1 MSTFSRTATLFSTV
15 ALGSMLTAST
25 VSSVD
30 TVIHAAET
38 TQTAAQKQSYKL
50 QILQGDKDAPS
61 TASQFYLDTISLEK
75 LANGNYYAYL
85 TSNTPT
91 NLGDEP
97 IASTDTQH
105 QVVNMG
111 TTQKNGYNQTV
122 YRMTLSA
129 SELASGQPIKT
140 NIHVNIPMM
149 NYDHNYTIR
158 LGIQGFKPE
167 TTTSSQSTSS
177 VSSASTTNNS
187 SVTPRSNVVPSS
199 KTESS
204 VANSAPQSTENNTVS
219 STDTSKSTV
228 AKTEPAQNDSQQVTS
243 DTTASTVDDSK
254 TTESTVET
262 PAGTEVK
269 MSADQGMDR
278 FLKPSAYI
286 NIKGDTTDVTLSF
299 NSTDVISMIPYM
311 IFDGQKKEVTNQ
323 NITFTIPTKDL
334 TADKDGNVAI
344 ASTTHVDA
352 PGHVMDY
359 PSNLTFNISQLLP
372 AQKTFKTG
380 DYQIAV
386 SPDSNMDRFFAPKFN
401 VKVGDVT
408 SVVTVTYQDTNM
420 VAMIPNVTFDGQ
432 TKDLKG
438 KTTVDFTI
446 PTKDLMPDKD
456 GKATIASFTSV
467 PMSPHKGYA
476 SNITFN
482 MNPALVNPVND
493 KPDQSSSSSSETST
507 KPDKDILQDGTYSI
521 NYNVYKSG
529 TTDASTMANY
539 MTQSA
544 NITVKKGEAT
554 IDFATKNDAMSMM
567 KEFSINGAKAQ
578 AKGDSWI
585 VKLPVKDLVKT
596 ATAQMTIEV
605 PQINFTEKPSA
616 DIVFDMDSIKNLDN
630 TGSSSSSSSAVSSS
644 KPTTP
649 AKPTIENDGKY
660 TIDYKVYKSGTTD
673 TSTMATYMTEA
684 AKVTVKNG
692 QATIDFATK
701 NAAMSMMQKFSV
713 NGVKAEAK
721 GDSWLVTL
729 PAKDLNKTLTA
740 QMTIFVAA
748 INFTETPSA
757 DISFDMKSLKVL
769 DDGGSSSSSSASSSS
784 KPSSSSSS
792 AASSS
797 KPSQSSSSAASSS
810 KPSQNSSSAASSS
823 KPSSSSSSAAS
834 SSKPS
839 QSSSS
844 AASSSKPSQSSS
856 SAASS
861 SKPSS
866 SSSSASSSS
875 KPNQSSSSTS
885 SSSKPSQSSSSAASS
900 SKPSQSSSSAAS
912 SSKPT
917 TPAKSTIENDG
928 KYAIDYK
935 VYKSGTTDAS
945 TMATYMT
952 ESAKVTVKDGQATID
967 FATKNAAMSM
977 MQEFSVNGA
986 KATAKGDSWLVTLPA
1001 KDLNKTLTAQM
1012 TIFVAAINFTETP
1025 SADISFDMK
1034 SLKVLDNASGSSSS
1048 SSSSSSSASSSSKPS
1063 QSSSSAASSSK
1074 PSSSSSSASSSSKP
1088 SSSSAASSSK
1098 PEKKLTTDF
1107 NDGTYN
1113 NVNYHIYKSGTTKN
1127 STMSQYM
1134 TTSAKVVIKDGKA
1147 TISFAT
1153 KNNAMSMMKTFSV
1166 NGVNAK
1172 KDGNNWTVT
1181 VPAKN
1186 LAKTLTSHMH
1196 IEVPQIGLTEDPDA
1210 DIAFDLNS
1218 LKKSG
1223 SKDYDFTKT
1232 KTDKNTATGANGAV
1246 SLPTGHQNA
1255 IRNAVLH
1262 QLTIL
1267 HGNNNSTSV
1276 AAQYFLPTVQL
1287 VHNANGS
1294 YTGYITTHTPVMMGR
1309 NPISFMDGKH
1319 QVKLVNTI
1327 KTGNYYQSTYQLS
1340 LSENEIKAPIATSI
1354 HVKFTAPLNY
1364 DHIYTIRL
1372 VIGRVL
1378 NNAGEATQPTTG
1390 LPDASGLTTSPLDSD
1405 VSHGTFATD
1414 FNDDTITGSSFT
1426 ALNNTNTDSQNNDGK
1441 NDTTKPQTKK
1451 NSNATQVTKD
1461 DQSDSK
1467 SNNTTQRNVLIVAG
1481 GILAAALGYVGVAL
1495 LTNFFKMR

>member
-15 ALGSMLTAST
+15 ALGSMLTATT

-50 QILQGDKDAPS
+50 QILQGDKDTPS

-75 LANGNYYAYL
+75 LANGDYYAYL
-85 TSNTPT
+85 TSNTPA

-105 QVVNMG
+105 QVVKMG
-111 TTQKNGYNQTV
+111 TKQNNGYNQTV

-129 SELASGQPIKT
+129 NELASGQPIKT

-158 LGIQGFKPE
+158 LNIQGFKPE
-167 TTTSSQSTSS
+167 PVASSQSTSS
-177 VSSASTTNNS
+177 ASTTNS
-187 SVTPRSNVVPSS
+187 SAVAPS
-199 KTESS
+199 SS
-204 VANSAPQSTENNTVS
+204 VANSATTESNVANGVSQSTKNNPS
-219 STDTSKSTV
+219 STTDTSKSTV
-228 AKTEPAQNDSQQVTS
+228 AKTDSSQNDSQQATS
-243 DTTASTVDDSK
+243 DTAASTVNNSQ
-254 TTESTVET
+254 TTKSTVDAKADDQI
-262 PAGTEVK
+262 PAGKEVK
-269 MSADQGMDR
+269 MTADQGMDR

-286 NIKGDTTDVTLSF
+286 NIKGDLTDVTLSL
-299 NSTDVISMIPYM
+299 NSDKVISMIPYM
-311 IFDGQKKEVTNQ
+311 IFDGQKKDVTSQ

-334 TADKDGNVAI
+334 VADKDGNVTL

-352 PGHVMDY
+352 AGHVMDY
-359 PSNLTFNISQLLP
+359 PSNLTFNISQLMP

-386 SPDSNMDRFFAPKFN
+386 SPDSQMDRFFAPKFN

-408 SVVTVTYQDTNM
+408 STVTVTYQNPNM
-420 VAMIPNVTFDGQ
+420 MAMIPNVTFDGQ
-432 TKDLKG
+432 TKDLNG

-446 PTKDLMPDKD
+446 PTKDLTPNKD
-456 GKATIASFTSV
+456 GKVTIASFTSV

-476 SNITFN
+476 SNITLD
-482 MNPALVNPVND
+482 MNPALTNPSND
-493 KPDQSSSSSSETST
+493 QTDSSASSSSETPV

-529 TTDASTMANY
+529 TTDASTMATY
-539 MTQSA
+539 MTESAKVTVKKGEATVDFATKNDAMSMMKEFSINGVKAQAKGDSWIVKLPVKDLTKTANAQMTIFVAAINFTETPSADIVFDMKSVKTLDNDGGASSSSSAASSSKPSQSSSSATSSSKPSSSSSSAASSSKPSSSSSSAASSSKPTTPA
-544 NITVKKGEAT
+544 NPTIEKDGNYSINYKIYKSGTTDASTMATYMTESAKVTVKKGEAT

-567 KEFSINGAKAQ
+567 KEFSINGVKAQ

-585 VKLPVKDLVKT
+585 VKLPIKDLTKT
-596 ATAQMTIEV
+596 A
-605 PQINFTEKPSA
+605 N
-616 DIVFDMDSIKNLDN
+616 
-630 TGSSSSSSSAVSSS
+630 
-644 KPTTP
+644 
-649 AKPTIENDGKY
+649 
-660 TIDYKVYKSGTTD
+660 
-673 TSTMATYMTEA
+673 
-684 AKVTVKNG
+684 
-692 QATIDFATK
+692 
-701 NAAMSMMQKFSV
+701 
-713 NGVKAEAK
+713 
-721 GDSWLVTL
+721 
-729 PAKDLNKTLTA
+729 A

-757 DISFDMKSLKVL
+757 DIVFDMKSLKAL
-769 DDGGSSSSSSASSSS
+769 DNDGGASSSSSAT
-784 KPSSSSSS
+784 
-792 AASSS
+792 
-797 KPSQSSSSAASSS
+797 
-810 KPSQNSSSAASSS
+810 
-823 KPSSSSSSAAS
+823 S

-875 KPNQSSSSTS
+875 KP
-885 SSSKPSQSSSSAASS
+885 
-900 SKPSQSSSSAAS
+900 
-912 SSKPT
+912 
-917 TPAKSTIENDG
+917 EN
-928 KYAIDYK
+928 
-935 VYKSGTTDAS
+935 
-945 TMATYMT
+945 
-952 ESAKVTVKDGQATID
+952 
-967 FATKNAAMSM
+967 
-977 MQEFSVNGA
+977 
-986 KATAKGDSWLVTLPA
+986 
-1001 KDLNKTLTAQM
+1001 
-1012 TIFVAAINFTETP
+1012 
-1025 SADISFDMK
+1025 
-1034 SLKVLDNASGSSSS
+1034 
-1048 SSSSSSSASSSSKPS
+1048 
-1063 QSSSSAASSSK
+1063 
-1074 PSSSSSSASSSSKP
+1074 
-1088 SSSSAASSSK
+1088 K
-1098 PEKKLTTDF
+1098 PEQKLTTDF
-1107 NDGTYN
+1107 KDGTY
-1113 NVNYHIYKSGTTKN
+1113 NVNYHIYKSGTTNN

-1153 KNNAMSMMKTFSV
+1153 KNKAMSMMKEFSV

-1172 KDGNNWTVT
+1172 ANGDNWTVT
-1181 VPAKN
+1181 VPAKS
-1186 LAKTLTSHMH
+1186 LAKTLTAHMH

-1210 DIAFDLNS
+1210 DIKFDIAKGTKPINPGKDNGKNETDGHGNGNTTPKPTSTENNKKLSLKNNGIYSINYRVYKTGTHAKSTMQQYMTASANILVKDGNATIKFATKNGAMSLMKAFSINGVTAHKNGNAWQVTLPVSSLRQTIKAHMTIFVPSINFTEHPDADIVFDLSS
-1218 LKKSG
+1218 LKNSNAKTT
-1223 SKDYDFTKT
+1223 DFTKT
-1232 KTDKNTATGANGAV
+1232 KTDNTTPTSVNGAV

-1276 AAQYFLPTVQL
+1276 AAQYFLPTIQL

-1309 NPISFMDGKH
+1309 NPISFMDGNH
-1319 QVKLVNTI
+1319 QVQLVNTI
-1327 KTGNYYQSTYQLS
+1327 KTGSYYQSTYRLS

-1372 VIGRVL
+1372 VIGRIL
-1378 NNAGEATQPTTG
+1378 NDASEATQPTTG
-1390 LPDASGLTTSPLDSD
+1390 LPDSSNLTTSPLNSD
-1405 VSHGTFATD
+1405 VSHGTFTTD
-1414 FNDDTITGSSFT
+1414 FNSNAITGTSFT
-1426 ALNNTNTDSQNNDGK
+1426 PLNTTNDDSQNNEK
-1441 NDTTKPQTKK
+1441 KANTIKPHTKK
-1451 NSNATQVTKD
+1451 NSNATQVNKD
-1461 DQSDSK
+1461 AQADSK

-1481 GILAAALGYVGVAL
+1481 GILAAALGYIGVAL